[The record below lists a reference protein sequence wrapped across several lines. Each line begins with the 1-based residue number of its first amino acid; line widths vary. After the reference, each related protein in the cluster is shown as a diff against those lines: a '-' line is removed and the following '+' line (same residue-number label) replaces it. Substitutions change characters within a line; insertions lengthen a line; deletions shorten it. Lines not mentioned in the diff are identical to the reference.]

1 MAAEPR
7 GGIDPGSDA
16 VIAFRTEISR
26 VMGKVARLGPSVEQI
41 LKSHAYPEPIS
52 HALGEALVLAAMLGA
67 SLRDGGKLI
76 LQTKTNGRLPF
87 LVVHYDAPGRLRG
100 YANFDKAD
108 QALAAERGPG
118 DQATLLGTGHLM
130 MTLDQGD
137 EKTRYQGIVELENQK
152 LVDAAHT
159 YFRRSEQLPTFI
171 RLAVA
176 RAFIGGAWT
185 WRAGGLMIQHL
196 LAERGQVL
204 KPGESGDEMLDPTLS
219 PERLLIRL
227 FHEEGVRAG
236 TAAHIEARCRCS
248 KEYIATFLKNFGPVE
263 LADMR
268 ESDGAISVTCEFC
281 ATKYRFTDGDLV

>member
-1 MAAEPR
+1 MASQT
-7 GGIDPGSDA
+7 GSDS

-26 VMGKVARLGPSVEQI
+26 IMGKVARLGPSVETI
-41 LKSHAYPEPIS
+41 LKAHAYPEPVS
-52 HALGEALVLAAMLGA
+52 HTLGEALVLAAMLGA

-76 LQTKTNGRLPF
+76 LQTKTDGRLPF

-100 YANFDKAD
+100 YANFDKTD

-118 DQATLLGTGHLM
+118 DQAALLGTGHLM

-176 RAFIGGAWT
+176 RAFIGGSWT

-204 KPGESGDEMLDPTLS
+204 KPGETGEERDATLEGDDDEDWNRVRFLASTVEDHEMLDPTLVARAALDPAVS
-219 PERLLIRL
+219 RGRRACGNGRAHRGALPLLQRLHRDVL
-227 FHEEGVRAG
+227 EEFRPRRTGG
-236 TAAHIEARCRCS
+236 HAR
-248 KEYIATFLKNFGPVE
+248 K
-263 LADMR
+263 
-268 ESDGAISVTCEFC
+268 
-281 ATKYRFTDGDLV
+281 

>member
-1 MAAEPR
+1 
-7 GGIDPGSDA
+7 
-16 VIAFRTEISR
+16 
-26 VMGKVARLGPSVEQI
+26 
-41 LKSHAYPEPIS
+41 
-52 HALGEALVLAAMLGA
+52 
-67 SLRDGGKLI
+67 
-76 LQTKTNGRLPF
+76 
-87 LVVHYDAPGRLRG
+87 
-100 YANFDKAD
+100 
-108 QALAAERGPG
+108 
-118 DQATLLGTGHLM
+118 LM

-204 KPGESGDEMLDPTLS
+204 RPGETGEERDATLEGDDDEDWSRVRYLASTVEDHEMLDPTLS

-248 KEYIATFLKNFGPVE
+248 KEYIATFLKNFSAAE

-268 ESDGAISVTCEFC
+268 ESDGVISVTCEFC
-281 ATKYRFTDGDLV
+281 ATKYRFTGGDLV